1 VNRRRIAGPVAL
13 IIAVGLGACADTTVD
28 TDATDPAVTDASATS
43 VGSSGATGAPASGP
57 DALADRLVTQARQ
70 LSDHVV
76 EGEGEA
82 EALAALEASW
92 DELRPLV
99 EDEREDLLDDFDGAM
114 ALARNAVERR
124 RPADADKASNNLAT
138 LIAAA
143 GLD

>member
-1 VNRRRIAGPVAL
+1 MNRRRIAGPGAL
-13 IIAVGLGACADTTVD
+13 IIAVGLVACADTTVD
-28 TDATDPAVTDASATS
+28 TDTTDATATS
-43 VGSSGATGAPASGP
+43 VGSSAATTSAPASGP
-57 DALADRLVTQARQ
+57 VLLAAQLVAQARQ

-138 LIAAA
+138 LVAAA
-143 GLD
+143 GFD